1 MGRAVFRN
9 GDGMWP
15 RTGHGETFRRGRPI
29 LQQAEFMTPTGELDL
44 GLATLHRPKL
54 TETLAENEWLREEN
68 WQLRGRFYLL
78 PISRFG

>member
-1 MGRAVFRN
+1 
-9 GDGMWP
+9 
-15 RTGHGETFRRGRPI
+15 
-29 LQQAEFMTPTGELDL
+29 MTPTGELDL